1 MSAPEALD
9 DPPIYTKKLDTFSFG
24 VLDIQIITRQFPDPG
39 PRNKKVRDPHFPVG
53 EIQIPVPENERRMSH
68 INLIN
73 PIHPL
78 LPIATACLS
87 YNEEDRPSAQ
97 ELCQWLAAL
106 KETSQYGDS
115 VQQAQERCRPAQSSA
130 VDKEDRERQITKK
143 QQEKE
148 ECKEKSQ
155 YFQQQLQVSGQVQE
169 KDAIIAA
176 MQQQT
181 QKLRQEY
188 QQVTL
193 EKDHVIEAREKQL
206 LKMNDQLVV
215 SKQVTAQLQQIFLQR
230 EKMMQDLQEEI
241 QCLRQ
246 ERLDKKRQSG
256 NNH

>member
-1 MSAPEALD
+1 
-9 DPPIYTKKLDTFSFG
+9 
-24 VLDIQIITRQFPDPG
+24 
-39 PRNKKVRDPHFPVG
+39 
-53 EIQIPVPENERRMSH
+53 MSH

-97 ELCQWLAAL
+97 ELCQWLASL
-106 KETSQYGDS
+106 KQASQYCDS
-115 VQQAQERCRPAQSSA
+115 MQQVQERSRPAQNSA

-148 ECKEKSQ
+148 ECNEKSQ

-181 QKLRQEY
+181 QKLRQQY

-193 EKDHVIEAREKQL
+193 EKDHVIETREKQL
-206 LKMNDQLVV
+206 LKVNDQLVV
-215 SKQVTAQLQQIFLQR
+215 I
-230 EKMMQDLQEEI
+230 E
-241 QCLRQ
+241 
-246 ERLDKKRQSG
+246 
-256 NNH
+256 